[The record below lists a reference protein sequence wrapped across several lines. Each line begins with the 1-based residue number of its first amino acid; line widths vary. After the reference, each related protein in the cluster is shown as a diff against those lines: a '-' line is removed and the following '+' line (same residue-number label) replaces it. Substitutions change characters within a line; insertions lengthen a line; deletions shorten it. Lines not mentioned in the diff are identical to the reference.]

1 MASDPKTAPS
11 DHPVS
16 RRLPATA
23 SPAKKGTTV
32 LTASD
37 PCPRCGHLMS
47 VHPVE
52 QARQCDSCGCVAQD
66 VYAVKV
72 NA

>member
-1 MASDPKTAPS
+1 MPDVKNAPN
-11 DHPVS
+11 DFAPS

-23 SPAKKGTTV
+23 SPAKRGSTA

-37 PCPRCGHLMS
+37 PCPRCGHLLS
-47 VHPVE
+47 AHPVE